1 MPNVTTIPESFASPP
16 DDTRELH
23 HHVESSLMK
32 WECSILI
39 HDVDETTGKPV
50 LYDICECLAMGW
62 EFKFPAKYRGLAA
75 RKQLVMELKLAAI
88 LSGFCLSTRTS
99 AMERNSGHIKRR
111 AFVTLFCEKGKLHRL
126 VEKRQIESNGESND
140 KMMATNNAT
149 KNESLQVHSSKR
161 KRCHGSEGRVS
172 RSRLHETD
180 ACPFHFTIYMVSED
194 APTDAGRW
202 FLSSTK
208 VNRSTCACHLR
219 HSKLPE
225 NPSLLLST
233 YIANLS
239 EENKALAKQCVGLHF
254 TAPSVAAVLSAK
266 NLLDPPPGNTST
278 TDQSCH
284 PSPVHQ
290 ESSFEHG
297 PDTSSTSDRPI
308 GTPSDVTTTATDQVN
323 DARYQRRLALLRSC
337 HTLASGS
344 REMNDL
350 IDTLLEEMH
359 RTVIA
364 AVSSRQS

>member
-1 MPNVTTIPESFASPP
+1 MPDVTTIPESNVSPP
-16 DDTRELH
+16 DETQELH
-23 HHVESSLMK
+23 HCDESLK

-62 EFKFPAKYRGLAA
+62 EFKFPARYRGLAA
-75 RKQLVMELKLAAI
+75 RKQLVIELKLAAI

-126 VEKRQIESNGESND
+126 VEKQLIESNSESNE
-140 KMMATNNAT
+140 MMATAT
-149 KNESLQVHSSKR
+149 NSASKNESLQVHSSKR
-161 KRCHGSEGRVS
+161 KRCHGSERRVS

-225 NPSLLLST
+225 NSSLLLST

-254 TAPSVAAVLSAK
+254 TSPSVAAVLSAK
-266 NLLDPPPGNTST
+266 NLLDPPPRNTST
-278 TDQSCH
+278 TDQSTH
-284 PSPVHQ
+284 PFPIHQ
-290 ESSFEHG
+290 ESSCEHG

-308 GTPSDVTTTATDQVN
+308 GTPSDVTTTATDPVN
-323 DARYQRRLALLRSC
+323 DTRYQRRLALLQSC

-359 RTVIA
+359 RTVTA